1 MKIIGLTGGVA
12 SGKTTIAKFFKK
24 KGLLVHDSDKVVKN
38 LYKNKSKEFVKH
50 LLQIGLKKAVGPNK
64 INKGL
69 IREEVFKSKKK
80 LKKLEKY
87 VHKKVESSRNLFIKK
102 HKKNKNIIILDI
114 PLLFENNLQKI
125 CSCVILAYCPINIRK
140 KRAIKRKNVN
150 IKTFKNII
158 RFQMP
163 DKTKIKKANFVI
175 DTSKTWPQTKKKI
188 LIVLNKIKKKKP
200 K

>member
-69 IREEVFKSKKK
+69 NQIK
-80 LKKLEKY
+80 EK
-87 VHKKVESSRNLFIKK
+87 
-102 HKKNKNIIILDI
+102 
-114 PLLFENNLQKI
+114 
-125 CSCVILAYCPINIRK
+125 
-140 KRAIKRKNVN
+140 
-150 IKTFKNII
+150 
-158 RFQMP
+158 
-163 DKTKIKKANFVI
+163 
-175 DTSKTWPQTKKKI
+175 
-188 LIVLNKIKKKKP
+188 
-200 K
+200 